1 MIKDP
6 IKHVEPD
13 PVKENNR
20 KRSIHESYKV
30 FRNDS
35 SSSMAKNDV
44 QDTILE
50 IDPTMCPPFA
60 GIKQMG
66 MESTLDPVEVNL
78 LNRKKRRRKNR
89 KKKTSAL
96 QNSGQVQKLPE
107 EGCPTSI
114 NHMSS
119 ISELSI
125 SDDKCKVL
133 TSAHSFSMP
142 RSEVEDTISGVEQTS
157 MEAAQNPAEVNLV
170 SRKKRRMGS
179 RMAKTNA
186 QQNNGQA
193 QKLPEQ
199 GFLTSTN
206 HMNNTSTQSLSGE
219 RNGVEK
225 AVSLGTDENSPLSVI
240 NSSQSLSHGSYK
252 VFSNTSSSSMAKSE
266 EQGTILGV
274 EFTLCSPFDRI
285 EQMGVETTRDLVEV
299 NLESQKRKKK
309 KNQKKPPKALQNSGQ
324 SQKLLEEGCLTS
336 TNRMNIMSTSSL
348 SAEKNNGGNIS
359 LLGTEETST
368 FPVANYSQ
376 SLSHENHKVSTNVN
390 SFSMSRSEA
399 QDTVPGVDSALCP
412 SFSRI
417 EERGRE
423 ATQYPVEVNLGSPKK
438 RRKSRKKKR
447 NALQNGGQPQ
457 QLPEERCLTSTNH
470 MNIMSTVGLSDKRN
484 SEEKIISLGTDE
496 TNTLL
501 VTSSSQGLSHENFKH
516 FNNVNS
522 FLTTKSEV
530 QDTTPGVDS
539 TLCPPF
545 DGIDQCRET
554 TQNPMEVNTVC
565 KKKKR
570 RKNRKKHPD
579 ALQNG
584 GQTQKLPEE
593 GCLTIANH
601 KNIISTVSS
610 LDERNTEEIVIPLG
624 TGETNSFSVINS
636 SASLSRENSKVFRN
650 TYSLPIMCPSLAKIE
665 QVRLETTKNPVEVNM
680 VIKKKKKRKRNKKKE
695 PNTLHNGGQAQNL
708 GEDSCPTSTNDT
720 HIVSNLSLSDEKN
733 GEEKFF
739 APAGDKIEQVCV
751 AVADEGNITEISH
764 ISLLR
769 APVGHLRKKLLI
781 LDINGVL
788 ADIVQPAPK
797 NCKPDFK
804 FAGRA
809 LFKRPFYQ
817 DFLKFC
823 FERFEVGVWSSRA
836 KKNVTRVIDYLMGG
850 AKRKLLL
857 CWDRSHCTPT
867 KFKTLEDKHKPVV
880 LKELRKIWEK
890 HDPSLPWKKGDY
902 NQSNTLLLDD
912 SPYKALLNP
921 PHTAIFPD
929 SFNFQN
935 TGDNSLGAGGE
946 LRVYLE
952 GLAEA
957 ENVQNYVRENPFGQR
972 AITERNASWE
982 FYERIINSLK
992 CELTTR

>member
-20 KRSIHESYKV
+20 KRTIHESYKV
-30 FRNDS
+30 FRNTN

-50 IDPTMCPPFA
+50 IDPTICPPFA
-60 GIKQMG
+60 GIKQTG
-66 MESTLDPVEVNL
+66 MESALDPLEVNL

-89 KKKTSAL
+89 KKKTNVL

-119 ISELSI
+119 ISELSMT
-125 SDDKCKVL
+125 DDKCKVS
-133 TSAHSFSMP
+133 TSAHSLSMP

-157 MEAAQNPAEVNLV
+157 METTQNPVEVNLV

-179 RMAKTNA
+179 HMAMANA
-186 QQNNGQA
+186 QQNNGQG
-193 QKLPEQ
+193 QKHPEQ

-206 HMNNTSTQSLSGE
+206 HMNNTSTRSLSGE
-219 RNGVEK
+219 RNVVEK
-225 AVSLGTDENSPLSVI
+225 AVSLGTDENSPLSAI
-240 NSSQSLSHGSYK
+240 NSSESLSHGSYK

-274 EFTLCSPFDRI
+274 EFSLCSPLDRI
-285 EQMGVETTRDLVEV
+285 EQMGVETTQDLVEV

-309 KNQKKPPKALQNSGQ
+309 KNWEKPPKALQNSGQ

-336 TNRMNIMSTSSL
+336 TNHMNIMSTSSL

-359 LLGTEETST
+359 LLGTEETNTS
-368 FPVANYSQ
+368 PVANSSQ
-376 SLSHENHKVSTNVN
+376 SLSHENHKVPTNVN

-412 SFSRI
+412 SISRI
-417 EERGRE
+417 EERGME
-423 ATQYPVEVNLGSPKK
+423 ATQNPVEVNPGSLKK

-447 NALQNGGQPQ
+447 NALQNSGQPQ
-457 QLPEERCLTSTNH
+457 QLPEEHCLTSTNH
-470 MNIMSTVGLSDKRN
+470 MNIMSTVDLSDKGN
-484 SEEKIISLGTDE
+484 SEGKVISLGTDE
-496 TNTLL
+496 TNTFA
-501 VTSSSQGLSHENFKH
+501 VTNSSQGLSHENFKH
-516 FNNVNS
+516 FNNANS
-522 FLTTKSEV
+522 FWTTKSEV
-530 QDTTPGVDS
+530 QDTTPGADS

-545 DGIDQCRET
+545 DGIDQYRET
-554 TQNPMEVNTVC
+554 TQNPVEVNPVC

-570 RKNRKKHPD
+570 RRNRKKRPD

-584 GQTQKLPEE
+584 GQTQKLPVE

-610 LDERNTEEIVIPLG
+610 LDERNTEEKFISLG
-624 TGETNSFSVINS
+624 TGETNSFSVTNS
-636 SASLSRENSKVFRN
+636 SASLLHENSKVFSN
-650 TYSLPIMCPSLAKIE
+650 TYSLPIMCPPLAEIE
-665 QVRLETTKNPVEVNM
+665 RVGLETTKNPVEVNM
-680 VIKKKKKRKRNKKKE
+680 VIRKKKKRKRNKKKE
-695 PNTLHNGGQAQNL
+695 PKHNGGQAQKL
-708 GEDSCPTSTNDT
+708 GEDSCPTSTNDM
-720 HIVSNLSLSDEKN
+720 HIMSNLSLSDEKN

-751 AVADEGNITEISH
+751 AVADEGDKNSEISH

-797 NCKPDFK
+797 NCEPDFK

-850 AKRKLLL
+850 VKRKLLL

-935 TGDNSLGAGGE
+935 TDDKSLGAGGE

-972 AITERNASWE
+972 AITERNTSWE
-982 FYERIINSLK
+982 FYESIINSLK
-992 CELTTR
+992 S

>member
-20 KRSIHESYKV
+20 KCTIHESYKV
-30 FRNDS
+30 FRNTN

-60 GIKQMG
+60 GIKQTG
-66 MESTLDPVEVNL
+66 MESTLDPVEVKL
-78 LNRKKRRRKNR
+78 LNRKKRRRKNQ
-89 KKKTSAL
+89 KKKTNVL
-96 QNSGQVQKLPE
+96 QNSGKVQKLPE

-125 SDDKCKVL
+125 SDDKCKVS

-157 MEAAQNPAEVNLV
+157 METTQNPAEVNLV

-179 RMAKTNA
+179 HMATANA
-186 QQNNGQA
+186 QQNNGQG

-206 HMNNTSTQSLSGE
+206 HMNNTSTRSLSGE
-219 RNGVEK
+219 RNVVEK
-225 AVSLGTDENSPLSVI
+225 AVSLGTDENSPLSAI
-240 NSSQSLSHGSYK
+240 NSSESLSHGSYK

-274 EFTLCSPFDRI
+274 EFSLCSPFDRI
-285 EQMGVETTRDLVEV
+285 EQMGVETTQDLVEV

-309 KNQKKPPKALQNSGQ
+309 KNCEKPPKALQNSGQ
-324 SQKLLEEGCLTS
+324 SQKLLGEGCLTS
-336 TNRMNIMSTSSL
+336 TNHMNIMSTSSL
-348 SAEKNNGGNIS
+348 SAEKNNGGDIS
-359 LLGTEETST
+359 LLGTEETNTS
-368 FPVANYSQ
+368 PVANSSQ
-376 SLSHENHKVSTNVN
+376 SLSHENHKVPTNVN

-412 SFSRI
+412 SISRI
-417 EERGRE
+417 EERGME
-423 ATQYPVEVNLGSPKK
+423 ATQNPVEVNPGSLKK
-438 RRKSRKKKR
+438 RRKRRKKKR
-447 NALQNGGQPQ
+447 NALQNSGQPQ
-457 QLPEERCLTSTNH
+457 QLPEEHCLTSTNH
-470 MNIMSTVGLSDKRN
+470 MNIMSTVGLSDKGN
-484 SEEKIISLGTDE
+484 SEGKVISLGTDE
-496 TNTLL
+496 TNTFA
-501 VTSSSQGLSHENFKH
+501 VTNSSQGLSHENFKH
-516 FNNVNS
+516 FNNANS
-522 FLTTKSEV
+522 FWTTKSEV
-530 QDTTPGVDS
+530 QDTTPGADS

-554 TQNPMEVNTVC
+554 TQNPVEVNPVC

-570 RKNRKKHPD
+570 RRNRKKRPD

-584 GQTQKLPEE
+584 GQTQKLPVE

-610 LDERNTEEIVIPLG
+610 LDERNTEEKFISLG
-624 TGETNSFSVINS
+624 TGETNSFSVTNS
-636 SASLSRENSKVFRN
+636 SASLLHENSKVFSN
-650 TYSLPIMCPSLAKIE
+650 TYSLPIMCPPLAEIE
-665 QVRLETTKNPVEVNM
+665 RVGLETTKNPVEVNM

-695 PNTLHNGGQAQNL
+695 PKHNGGQAQKL
-708 GEDSCPTSTNDT
+708 GEDSCPTSTNDM
-720 HIVSNLSLSDEKN
+720 HIMSNLSLSDEKN

-751 AVADEGNITEISH
+751 AVADEGDKNSEISH

-788 ADIVQPAPK
+788 ADIVLPAPK

-850 AKRKLLL
+850 VKRKLLL

-935 TGDNSLGAGGE
+935 TDDKSLGAGGE

-972 AITERNASWE
+972 AITERNTSWE
-982 FYERIINSLK
+982 FYESIINSLK
-992 CELTTR
+992 S

>member
-30 FRNDS
+30 FRNTN

-60 GIKQMG
+60 GIKQTG

-89 KKKTSAL
+89 KKKTNAL
-96 QNSGQVQKLPE
+96 QNSGQVQKLAE

-125 SDDKCKVL
+125 SGERNCEENVILLGTDETNSFSVTNPSQILADDKCKVL

-157 MEAAQNPAEVNLV
+157 METTQNPAEVNLV

-179 RMAKTNA
+179 HMAKTYA

-206 HMNNTSTQSLSGE
+206 HMNNMSTQSLSGE

-285 EQMGVETTRDLVEV
+285 EQMGVETTQDLVEV

-309 KNQKKPPKALQNSGQ
+309 KNRKKPPKALQNSGQ
-324 SQKLLEEGCLTS
+324 GQKLLEEGCLTS
-336 TNRMNIMSTSSL
+336 TNHMNIMSTSSL

-359 LLGTEETST
+359 LLGTEETNTS
-368 FPVANYSQ
+368 PVANSSQ
-376 SLSHENHKVSTNVN
+376 SLSHENHKVPTNVN

-417 EERGRE
+417 EERGME
-423 ATQYPVEVNLGSPKK
+423 ATQNPVEVNPGSPKK
-438 RRKSRKKKR
+438 RRRSRKKKR
-447 NALQNGGQPQ
+447 NALQNSGQPQ
-457 QLPEERCLTSTNH
+457 QLPEECCLTSTNH
-470 MNIMSTVGLSDKRN
+470 MNIMSTVGISDKRN
-484 SEEKIISLGTDE
+484 SEEKVISLGTDE
-496 TNTLL
+496 TNTFS
-501 VTSSSQGLSHENFKH
+501 VTNSSQGLSHENFKH
-516 FNNVNS
+516 FNNANS
-522 FLTTKSEV
+522 FLTTESEV
-530 QDTTPGVDS
+530 QDTTPGADS

-554 TQNPMEVNTVC
+554 TQNPVEVNPVC
-565 KKKKR
+565 KKKRR

-593 GCLTIANH
+593 GCLTVANH

-610 LDERNTEEIVIPLG
+610 LDERNTEEKVISLG
-624 TGETNSFSVINS
+624 TGETNSFSVTNS
-636 SASLSRENSKVFRN
+636 SASLSRENSKVFSN
-650 TYSLPIMCPSLAKIE
+650 TYSLPIMCPPLAKIE
-665 QVRLETTKNPVEVNM
+665 QVGLETTKNPVEANM

-695 PNTLHNGGQAQNL
+695 PNTLHNGGQAQKV
-708 GEDSCPTSTNDT
+708 GEDSCRTSTNDM
-720 HIVSNLSLSDEKN
+720 HIMSNLSLSDEKN
-733 GEEKFF
+733 CEEKFL

-751 AVADEGNITEISH
+751 AVADEGDKNSEISH

-809 LFKRPFYQ
+809 R
-817 DFLKFC
+817 
-823 FERFEVGVWSSRA
+823 
-836 KKNVTRVIDYLMGG
+836 
-850 AKRKLLL
+850 
-857 CWDRSHCTPT
+857 
-867 KFKTLEDKHKPVV
+867 
-880 LKELRKIWEK
+880 EK
-890 HDPSLPWKKGDY
+890 
-902 NQSNTLLLDD
+902 
-912 SPYKALLNP
+912 
-921 PHTAIFPD
+921 
-929 SFNFQN
+929 
-935 TGDNSLGAGGE
+935 
-946 LRVYLE
+946 
-952 GLAEA
+952 
-957 ENVQNYVRENPFGQR
+957 
-972 AITERNASWE
+972 
-982 FYERIINSLK
+982 
-992 CELTTR
+992 

>member
-13 PVKENNR
+13 PVRENNR

-30 FRNDS
+30 FRNTN

-60 GIKQMG
+60 GIKQTG
-66 MESTLDPVEVNL
+66 IESTLDPVEVNL

-89 KKKTSAL
+89 KKKTNVL

-119 ISELSI
+119 TSELSI
-125 SDDKCKVL
+125 SADDKCKVL

-157 MEAAQNPAEVNLV
+157 MEATQNPAEVNLV

-179 RMAKTNA
+179 PMATTNA
-186 QQNNGQA
+186 QQNNGQD
-193 QKLPEQ
+193 QKLLEQ

-206 HMNNTSTQSLSGE
+206 HTNNTSTRSLSGE

-285 EQMGVETTRDLVEV
+285 EQMGVETTQDLVEV

-309 KNQKKPPKALQNSGQ
+309 KNWKKPPKALQNSGQ

-336 TNRMNIMSTSSL
+336 TNHMNIMSTSSL

-359 LLGTEETST
+359 LFGTEETNTS
-368 FPVANYSQ
+368 PVANSSQ
-376 SLSHENHKVSTNVN
+376 SLSHENHKVNVN

-412 SFSRI
+412 SISRI
-417 EERGRE
+417 EERGME
-423 ATQYPVEVNLGSPKK
+423 ATQNPVEVNPGSLKK
-438 RRKSRKKKR
+438 RRRSRKKKR
-447 NALQNGGQPQ
+447 NALQNSGQPQ
-457 QLPEERCLTSTNH
+457 QLPEERFLTSTNH

-484 SEEKIISLGTDE
+484 SEGKVISLGTDE
-496 TNTLL
+496 TNTFA
-501 VTSSSQGLSHENFKH
+501 VTNSSQGLSHENFKH
-516 FNNVNS
+516 FNNANS
-522 FLTTKSEV
+522 FLMTKSEV
-530 QDTTPGVDS
+530 QDTTPGADS

-554 TQNPMEVNTVC
+554 TQNPVEVNPVC

-610 LDERNTEEIVIPLG
+610 LDERNTEEKVISLG
-624 TGETNSFSVINS
+624 TGETNSFSVTNS
-636 SASLSRENSKVFRN
+636 SASLSRENSKVFSN
-650 TYSLPIMCPSLAKIE
+650 TYSLPIMCPPLAEIE
-665 QVRLETTKNPVEVNM
+665 RVGLETTKNPVEVNM

-695 PNTLHNGGQAQNL
+695 PNTLHNGGQAQKL
-708 GEDSCPTSTNDT
+708 GEDSCPTSTNDM
-720 HIVSNLSLSDEKN
+720 HIMSNLSLSDEKN

-751 AVADEGNITEISH
+751 AVADEGDKNSEISH

-788 ADIVQPAPK
+788 ADIVLPAPK

-850 AKRKLLL
+850 VKCKLLL

-880 LKELRKIWEK
+880 LKELTKIWEK

-935 TGDNSLGAGGE
+935 TGDKSLGAGGE

-972 AITERNASWE
+972 AITERNTSWE

-992 CELTTR
+992 S

>member
-20 KRSIHESYKV
+20 KCSIHESYKV
-30 FRNDS
+30 FRNTN

-50 IDPTMCPPFA
+50 IDLTMCPPFA
-60 GIKQMG
+60 GIKQTG

-89 KKKTSAL
+89 KKKTNVL

-119 ISELSI
+119 TSELSI
-125 SDDKCKVL
+125 SDDNCKVL
-133 TSAHSFSMP
+133 TSTHSFSMP

-157 MEAAQNPAEVNLV
+157 MEATQNPAEVNLV

-179 RMAKTNA
+179 PMTTTNA
-186 QQNNGQA
+186 QQNNGQG
-193 QKLPEQ
+193 QKLLEQ

-206 HMNNTSTQSLSGE
+206 HMNNTSTRSLSGE

-285 EQMGVETTRDLVEV
+285 EQMGVETTQDLVEV

-309 KNQKKPPKALQNSGQ
+309 KNRKKPPKALQNSGQ

-336 TNRMNIMSTSSL
+336 TNHMNIMSTSSL

-359 LLGTEETST
+359 LFGTEEINTS
-368 FPVANYSQ
+368 PVANSSQ
-376 SLSHENHKVSTNVN
+376 SLSHENHKVNVN
-390 SFSMSRSEA
+390 SFSMSRSDA

-412 SFSRI
+412 SISRI
-417 EERGRE
+417 EERGME
-423 ATQYPVEVNLGSPKK
+423 ATQNPVEVNPGSLKK
-438 RRKSRKKKR
+438 RRKSRKKKH
-447 NALQNGGQPQ
+447 NALQNSGQPQ
-457 QLPEERCLTSTNH
+457 QLPEERFLTSTNH

-484 SEEKIISLGTDE
+484 SEGKVISLGTDE
-496 TNTLL
+496 TNTFA
-501 VTSSSQGLSHENFKH
+501 VTNSSQGLSHENLKH
-516 FNNVNS
+516 FNNANS
-522 FLTTKSEV
+522 FLMTKSEV
-530 QDTTPGVDS
+530 QDTTPGADS

-554 TQNPMEVNTVC
+554 TQNPVEVNPVC

-570 RKNRKKHPD
+570 RRNRKKHPD

-610 LDERNTEEIVIPLG
+610 LDERNTEEKVISLG
-624 TGETNSFSVINS
+624 TGETNSFSVTNS
-636 SASLSRENSKVFRN
+636 SASLSRENSKVFSN
-650 TYSLPIMCPSLAKIE
+650 TYSLPIMCPPLAEIE
-665 QVRLETTKNPVEVNM
+665 RVGLETTKNPVEVNM
-680 VIKKKKKRKRNKKKE
+680 VIKKRKKRKRNKKKE
-695 PNTLHNGGQAQNL
+695 PNTLHNGGQAQKL
-708 GEDSCPTSTNDT
+708 GEDSCPTSTNDM
-720 HIVSNLSLSDEKN
+720 HIMSNLSLSDEKN

-751 AVADEGNITEISH
+751 AVADEGDKNSEISH

-788 ADIVQPAPK
+788 ADIVLPAPK

-850 AKRKLLL
+850 VKRKLLL

-880 LKELRKIWEK
+880 LKELTKIWEK

-935 TGDNSLGAGGE
+935 TGDKSLGAGGE

-992 CELTTR
+992 S

>member
-20 KRSIHESYKV
+20 KCSIHESYKV
-30 FRNDS
+30 FRNTN

-50 IDPTMCPPFA
+50 IDLTMCPPFA
-60 GIKQMG
+60 GIKQTG

-89 KKKTSAL
+89 KKKTNVL

-119 ISELSI
+119 TSELSI
-125 SDDKCKVL
+125 SGERNCEEKVILLGTDETNSFSVTNPSQILADDNCKVL
-133 TSAHSFSMP
+133 TSTHSFSMP

-157 MEAAQNPAEVNLV
+157 MEATQNPAEVNLV

-179 RMAKTNA
+179 PMTTTNA
-186 QQNNGQA
+186 QQNNGQG
-193 QKLPEQ
+193 QKLLEQ

-206 HMNNTSTQSLSGE
+206 HMNNTSTRSLSGE

-285 EQMGVETTRDLVEV
+285 EQMGVETTQDLVEV

-309 KNQKKPPKALQNSGQ
+309 KNRKKPPKALQNSGQ

-336 TNRMNIMSTSSL
+336 TNHMNIMSTSSL

-359 LLGTEETST
+359 LFGTEEINTS
-368 FPVANYSQ
+368 PVANSSQ
-376 SLSHENHKVSTNVN
+376 SLSHENHKVNVN
-390 SFSMSRSEA
+390 SFSMSRSDA

-412 SFSRI
+412 SISRI
-417 EERGRE
+417 EERGME
-423 ATQYPVEVNLGSPKK
+423 ATQNPVEVNPGSLKK
-438 RRKSRKKKR
+438 RRKSRKKKH
-447 NALQNGGQPQ
+447 NALQNSGQPQ
-457 QLPEERCLTSTNH
+457 QLPEERFLTSTNH

-484 SEEKIISLGTDE
+484 SEGKVISLGTDE
-496 TNTLL
+496 TNTFA
-501 VTSSSQGLSHENFKH
+501 VTNSSQGLSHENLKH
-516 FNNVNS
+516 FNNANS
-522 FLTTKSEV
+522 FLMTKSEV
-530 QDTTPGVDS
+530 QDTTPGADS

-554 TQNPMEVNTVC
+554 TQNPVEVNPVC

-570 RKNRKKHPD
+570 RRNRKKHPD

-610 LDERNTEEIVIPLG
+610 LDERNTEEKVISLG
-624 TGETNSFSVINS
+624 TGETNSFSVTNS
-636 SASLSRENSKVFRN
+636 SASLSRENSKVFSN
-650 TYSLPIMCPSLAKIE
+650 TYSLPIMCPPLAEIE
-665 QVRLETTKNPVEVNM
+665 RVGLETTKNPVEVNM
-680 VIKKKKKRKRNKKKE
+680 VIKKRKKRKRNKKKE
-695 PNTLHNGGQAQNL
+695 PNTLHNGGQAQKL
-708 GEDSCPTSTNDT
+708 GEDSCPTSTNDM
-720 HIVSNLSLSDEKN
+720 HIMSNLSLSDEKN

-751 AVADEGNITEISH
+751 AVADEGDKNSEISH

-788 ADIVQPAPK
+788 ADIVLPAPK

-804 FAGRA
+804 FAGR
-809 LFKRPFYQ
+809 Y
-817 DFLKFC
+817 
-823 FERFEVGVWSSRA
+823 SRGHS
-836 KKNVTRVIDYLMGG
+836 I
-850 AKRKLLL
+850 
-857 CWDRSHCTPT
+857 
-867 KFKTLEDKHKPVV
+867 
-880 LKELRKIWEK
+880 
-890 HDPSLPWKKGDY
+890 
-902 NQSNTLLLDD
+902 
-912 SPYKALLNP
+912 
-921 PHTAIFPD
+921 
-929 SFNFQN
+929 
-935 TGDNSLGAGGE
+935 
-946 LRVYLE
+946 
-952 GLAEA
+952 
-957 ENVQNYVRENPFGQR
+957 
-972 AITERNASWE
+972 
-982 FYERIINSLK
+982 RIS
-992 CELTTR
+992 

>member
-20 KRSIHESYKV
+20 KCSIHESYKV
-30 FRNDS
+30 FRNTN

-50 IDPTMCPPFA
+50 IDLTMCPPFA
-60 GIKQMG
+60 GIKQTG

-89 KKKTSAL
+89 KKKTNVL

-119 ISELSI
+119 TSELSI
-125 SDDKCKVL
+125 SGERNCEEKVILLGTDETNSFSVTNPSQILADDNCKVL
-133 TSAHSFSMP
+133 TSTHSFSMP

-157 MEAAQNPAEVNLV
+157 MEATQNPAEVNLV

-179 RMAKTNA
+179 PMTTTNA
-186 QQNNGQA
+186 QQNNGQG
-193 QKLPEQ
+193 QKLLEQ

-206 HMNNTSTQSLSGE
+206 HMNNTSTRSLSGE

-285 EQMGVETTRDLVEV
+285 EQMGVETTQDLVEV

-309 KNQKKPPKALQNSGQ
+309 KNRKKPPKALQNSGQ

-336 TNRMNIMSTSSL
+336 TNHMNIMSTSSL

-359 LLGTEETST
+359 LFGTEEINTS
-368 FPVANYSQ
+368 PVANSSQ
-376 SLSHENHKVSTNVN
+376 SLSHENHKVNVN
-390 SFSMSRSEA
+390 SFSMSRSDA

-412 SFSRI
+412 SISRI
-417 EERGRE
+417 EERGME
-423 ATQYPVEVNLGSPKK
+423 ATQNPVEVNPGSLKK
-438 RRKSRKKKR
+438 RRKSRKKKH
-447 NALQNGGQPQ
+447 NALQNSGQPQ
-457 QLPEERCLTSTNH
+457 QLPEERFLTSTNH

-484 SEEKIISLGTDE
+484 SEGKVISLGTDE
-496 TNTLL
+496 TNTFA
-501 VTSSSQGLSHENFKH
+501 VTNSSQGLSHENLKH
-516 FNNVNS
+516 FNNANS
-522 FLTTKSEV
+522 FLMTKSEV
-530 QDTTPGVDS
+530 QDTTPGADS

-554 TQNPMEVNTVC
+554 TQNPVEVNPVC

-570 RKNRKKHPD
+570 RRNRKKHPD

-610 LDERNTEEIVIPLG
+610 LDERNTEEKVISLG
-624 TGETNSFSVINS
+624 TGETNSFSVTNS
-636 SASLSRENSKVFRN
+636 SASLSRENSKVFSN
-650 TYSLPIMCPSLAKIE
+650 TYSLPIMCPPLAEIE
-665 QVRLETTKNPVEVNM
+665 RVGLETTKNPVEVNM
-680 VIKKKKKRKRNKKKE
+680 VIKKRKKRKRNKKKE
-695 PNTLHNGGQAQNL
+695 PNTLHNGGQAQKL
-708 GEDSCPTSTNDT
+708 GEDSCPTSTNDM
-720 HIVSNLSLSDEKN
+720 HIMSNLSLSDEKN

-751 AVADEGNITEISH
+751 AVADEGDKNSEISH

-788 ADIVQPAPK
+788 ADIVLPAPK

-809 LFKRPFYQ
+809 
-817 DFLKFC
+817 
-823 FERFEVGVWSSRA
+823 
-836 KKNVTRVIDYLMGG
+836 
-850 AKRKLLL
+850 
-857 CWDRSHCTPT
+857 
-867 KFKTLEDKHKPVV
+867 
-880 LKELRKIWEK
+880 
-890 HDPSLPWKKGDY
+890 
-902 NQSNTLLLDD
+902 
-912 SPYKALLNP
+912 
-921 PHTAIFPD
+921 
-929 SFNFQN
+929 
-935 TGDNSLGAGGE
+935 
-946 LRVYLE
+946 
-952 GLAEA
+952 
-957 ENVQNYVRENPFGQR
+957 RENDVYSRGHS
-972 AITERNASWE
+972 I
-982 FYERIINSLK
+982 RIS
-992 CELTTR
+992 

>member
-13 PVKENNR
+13 PVRENNR

-30 FRNDS
+30 FRNTN

-60 GIKQMG
+60 GIKQTG
-66 MESTLDPVEVNL
+66 IESTLDPVEVNL

-89 KKKTSAL
+89 KKKTNVL

-119 ISELSI
+119 TSELSI

-157 MEAAQNPAEVNLV
+157 MEATQNPAEVNLV

-179 RMAKTNA
+179 PMATTNA
-186 QQNNGQA
+186 QQNNGQD
-193 QKLPEQ
+193 QKLLEQ

-206 HMNNTSTQSLSGE
+206 HTNNTSTRSLSGE

-285 EQMGVETTRDLVEV
+285 EQMGVETTQDLVEV

-309 KNQKKPPKALQNSGQ
+309 KNWKKPPKALQNSGQ

-336 TNRMNIMSTSSL
+336 TNHMNIMSTSSL

-359 LLGTEETST
+359 LFGTEETNTS
-368 FPVANYSQ
+368 PVANSSQ
-376 SLSHENHKVSTNVN
+376 SLSHENHKVNVN

-412 SFSRI
+412 SISRI
-417 EERGRE
+417 EERGME
-423 ATQYPVEVNLGSPKK
+423 ATQNPVEVNPGSLKK
-438 RRKSRKKKR
+438 RRRSRKKKR
-447 NALQNGGQPQ
+447 NALQNSGQPQ
-457 QLPEERCLTSTNH
+457 QLPEERFLTSTNH

-484 SEEKIISLGTDE
+484 SEGKVISLGTDE
-496 TNTLL
+496 TNTFA
-501 VTSSSQGLSHENFKH
+501 VTNSSQGLSHENFKH
-516 FNNVNS
+516 FNNANS
-522 FLTTKSEV
+522 FLMTKSEV
-530 QDTTPGVDS
+530 QDTTPGADS

-554 TQNPMEVNTVC
+554 TQNPVEVNPVC

-610 LDERNTEEIVIPLG
+610 LDERNTEEKVISLG
-624 TGETNSFSVINS
+624 TGETNSFSVTNS
-636 SASLSRENSKVFRN
+636 SASLSRENSKVFSN
-650 TYSLPIMCPSLAKIE
+650 TYSLPIMCPPLAEIE
-665 QVRLETTKNPVEVNM
+665 RVGLETTKNPVEVNM

-695 PNTLHNGGQAQNL
+695 PNTLHNGGQAQKL
-708 GEDSCPTSTNDT
+708 GEDSCPTSTNDM
-720 HIVSNLSLSDEKN
+720 HIMSNLSLSDEKN

-751 AVADEGNITEISH
+751 AVADEGDKNSEISH

-788 ADIVQPAPK
+788 ADIVLPAPK

-850 AKRKLLL
+850 VKCKLLL

-880 LKELRKIWEK
+880 LKELTKIWEK

-935 TGDNSLGAGGE
+935 TGDKSLGAGGE

-972 AITERNASWE
+972 AITERNTSWE

-992 CELTTR
+992 S

>member
-20 KRSIHESYKV
+20 KCSIHESYKV
-30 FRNDS
+30 FRNTN

-50 IDPTMCPPFA
+50 IDLTMCPPFA
-60 GIKQMG
+60 GIKQTG

-89 KKKTSAL
+89 KKKTNVL

-119 ISELSI
+119 TSELSI
-125 SDDKCKVL
+125 SADDNCKVL
-133 TSAHSFSMP
+133 TSTHSFSMP

-157 MEAAQNPAEVNLV
+157 MEATQNPAEVNLV

-179 RMAKTNA
+179 PMTTTNA
-186 QQNNGQA
+186 QQNNGQG
-193 QKLPEQ
+193 QKLLEQ

-206 HMNNTSTQSLSGE
+206 HMNNTSTRSLSGE

-285 EQMGVETTRDLVEV
+285 EQMGVETTQDLVEV

-309 KNQKKPPKALQNSGQ
+309 KNRKKPPKALQNSGQ

-336 TNRMNIMSTSSL
+336 TNHMNIMSTSSL

-359 LLGTEETST
+359 LFGTEEINTS
-368 FPVANYSQ
+368 PVANSSQ
-376 SLSHENHKVSTNVN
+376 SLSHENHKVNVN
-390 SFSMSRSEA
+390 SFSMSRSDA

-412 SFSRI
+412 SISRI
-417 EERGRE
+417 EERGME
-423 ATQYPVEVNLGSPKK
+423 ATQNPVEVNPGSLKK
-438 RRKSRKKKR
+438 RRKSRKKKH
-447 NALQNGGQPQ
+447 NALQNSGQPQ
-457 QLPEERCLTSTNH
+457 QLPEERFLTSTNH

-484 SEEKIISLGTDE
+484 SEGKVISLGTDE
-496 TNTLL
+496 TNTFA
-501 VTSSSQGLSHENFKH
+501 VTNSSQGLSHENLKH
-516 FNNVNS
+516 FNNANS
-522 FLTTKSEV
+522 FLMTKSEV
-530 QDTTPGVDS
+530 QDTTPGADS

-554 TQNPMEVNTVC
+554 TQNPVEVNPVC

-570 RKNRKKHPD
+570 RRNRKKHPD

-610 LDERNTEEIVIPLG
+610 LDERNTEEKVISLG
-624 TGETNSFSVINS
+624 TGETNSFSVTNS
-636 SASLSRENSKVFRN
+636 SASLSRENSKVFSN
-650 TYSLPIMCPSLAKIE
+650 TYSLPIMCPPLAEIE
-665 QVRLETTKNPVEVNM
+665 RVGLETTKNPVEVNM
-680 VIKKKKKRKRNKKKE
+680 VIKKRKKRKRNKKKE
-695 PNTLHNGGQAQNL
+695 PNTLHNGGQAQKL
-708 GEDSCPTSTNDT
+708 GEDSCPTSTNDM
-720 HIVSNLSLSDEKN
+720 HIMSNLSLSDEKN

-751 AVADEGNITEISH
+751 AVADEGDKNSEISH

-788 ADIVQPAPK
+788 ADIVLPAPK

-850 AKRKLLL
+850 VKRKLLL

-880 LKELRKIWEK
+880 LKELTKIWEK

-935 TGDNSLGAGGE
+935 TGDKSLGAGGE

-992 CELTTR
+992 S